1 MEILEEVA
9 NDLKVD
15 REMLARNSLK
25 FFLSKELSSTEAEM
39 FKIATR
45 HGIESVLEFD
55 ELLRGGK
62 VKEEDIIDDFMEFDY
77 LEARRGELLKVIG
90 KLR

>member
-1 MEILEEVA
+1 MEILEEAA
-9 NDLKVD
+9 NVLKID
-15 REMLARNSLK
+15 REILARNSLRV
-25 FFLSKELSSTEAEM
+25 FLNKELSDTEAEM

-45 HGIESVLEFD
+45 HGIESVREFD
-55 ELLRGGK
+55 ELLKGGK

-77 LEARRGELLKVIG
+77 LEARRDELLRVIE

>member
-9 NDLKVD
+9 SDLKIG
-15 REMLARNSLK
+15 REILARDSLK
-25 FFLSKELSSTEAEM
+25 VFLSKELSDDEAEM

-45 HGIESVLEFD
+45 HGIKSVLEFD
-55 ELLRGGK
+55 ELLRRGK
-62 VKEEDIIDDFMEFDY
+62 VKEEDIIDDFMEFDS
-77 LEARRGELLKVIG
+77 LEARRDTLLKVIE

>member
-9 NDLKVD
+9 SDLKIG
-15 REMLARNSLK
+15 REILARDSLK
-25 FFLSKELSSTEAEM
+25 VFLSKELSDTEAEM

-45 HGIESVLEFD
+45 HGIKSVLEFD
-55 ELLRGGK
+55 ELLRRGK
-62 VKEEDIIDDFMEFDY
+62 VKEEDIIDDFMEFDS
-77 LEARRGELLKVIG
+77 LEARRDTLLKVIE

>member
-9 NDLKVD
+9 SDLKIG
-15 REMLARNSLK
+15 REILARDSLK
-25 FFLSKELSSTEAEM
+25 VFLSKELSDAEAEM
-39 FKIATR
+39 FKMATG
-45 HGIESVLEFD
+45 HGIKSVLEFD
-55 ELLRGGK
+55 ELLRRGK

-77 LEARRGELLKVIG
+77 LEARRDTLLKVIE

>member
-25 FFLSKELSSTEAEM
+25 FFLSKELSNTEAEM

-55 ELLRGGK
+55 ELLRG
-62 VKEEDIIDDFMEFDY
+62 VR
-77 LEARRGELLKVIG
+77 LRRKIS
-90 KLR
+90 

>member
-9 NDLKVD
+9 NVLKID
-15 REMLARNSLK
+15 REMLVKNSLK
-25 FFLSKELSSTEAEM
+25 FFLNKELSNTEAEM
-39 FKIATR
+39 FKIASR
-45 HGIESVLEFD
+45 HGIKSVLEFD
-55 ELLRGGK
+55 ELLKGGK

-77 LEARRGELLKVIG
+77 LETRKDELLEVIE